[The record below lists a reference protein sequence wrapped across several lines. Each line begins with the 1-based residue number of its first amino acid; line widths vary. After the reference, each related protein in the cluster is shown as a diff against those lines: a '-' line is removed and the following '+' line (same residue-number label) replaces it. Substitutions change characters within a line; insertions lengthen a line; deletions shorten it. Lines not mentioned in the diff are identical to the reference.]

1 MSEWGHYAHPEEDLM
16 KPNEWVLT
24 ILQVAAPVFC
34 FAVGLIWQGV
44 FLTVWLVLFGLTEY
58 FLKVA
63 TGKTL
68 SQHVWTKPKWVRI
81 VLSAL
86 MVAGM
91 LALGYHFIWG

>member
-1 MSEWGHYAHPEEDLM
+1 M

-24 ILQVAAPVFC
+24 IVQLAAPIFC
-34 FAVGLIWQGV
+34 FAVGMVPQGI
-44 FLTVWLVLFGLTEY
+44 FLTVWLVVFGLAEWIA
-58 FLKVA
+58 KA
-63 TGKTL
+63 STGKTL

-91 LALGYHFIWG
+91 LALGFHFIWGGGVQ